1 MKKKDSN
8 KVLYIISGVCIA
20 LVIALC
26 GFIMVKHNK
35 NVLTDA
41 ERFKEEYEI
50 WNDVET
56 EDKKNK
62 YPSVSIDANNPIV
75 YKSPK
80 EIVNIM
86 ENEEAIIYFGY
97 AYCPWCRNS
106 IETLLEVAK
115 DNNVNVIYYVD
126 IKDIRDEYVFDGT
139 IKPKQTK
146 KGADAYYQIV
156 DILKERLENYYVKD
170 KNGNEY
176 GTGVKR
182 LFAPTVVKIKDKE
195 IIGIHTSTVETHT
208 NPYGKLTEEQKQELY
223 DIYKEFVVLSDDF
236 CSENAC

>member
-1 MKKKDSN
+1 MNKKENN
-8 KVLYIISGVCIA
+8 KILYIISGISIA
-20 LVIALC
+20 LVIVLC
-26 GFIMVKHNK
+26 GFIMFKHNK
-35 NVLTDA
+35 NELTDA

-80 EIVNIM
+80 EIVSIM
-86 ENEEAIIYFGY
+86 EADEAIIYFGY

-115 DNNVNVIYYVD
+115 DNNVSVIYYVD

-139 IKPKQTK
+139 LIPKQTK
-146 KGADAYYQIV
+146 KGADAYYKIV
-156 DILKERLENYYVKD
+156 DILKDELEDYYVTD
-170 KNGNEY
+170 KNGNQY

-182 LFAPTVVKIKDKE
+182 LLAPTIVKMKNNE
-195 IIGIHTSTVETHT
+195 IVGIHTSTVETHN
-208 NPYGKLTEEQKQELY
+208 NPYEKLTEEQKQELY

-236 CSENAC
+236 CDEKAC